1 MRAVLGVLL
10 LLVGFTVAYLV
21 LSGKFPMQQQTATPQ
36 TLQNSQAGQQT
47 SLSISQSGHNTG
59 SGPDSG
65 MLGLPTMQ
73 GLHDYAASRG
83 YA

>member
-21 LSGKFPMQQQTATPQ
+21 LSGKFPAQQSAATAQ
-36 TLQNSQAGQQT
+36 TLQNSQAGQQ
-47 SLSISQSGHNTG
+47 LSISQSGHNTG
-59 SGPDSG
+59 GGPDSG
-65 MLGLPTMQ
+65 PLGLPTMKV
-73 GLHDYAASRG
+73 LHDYAASRG

>member
-21 LSGKFPMQQQTATPQ
+21 LSGKFPSQYD
-36 TLQNSQAGQQT
+36 QAGQQIVNPPGINNRRLNN
-47 SLSISQSGHNTG
+47 SSG

-65 MLGLPTMQ
+65 VLGLPTMQ